1 MKEPRLS
8 LAFVRQVRTPGKYYD
23 SFGLILVVSAGGAK
37 RWIQRLTVNGR
48 RRDIGL
54 GSALTTTPA
63 AARAMAAKN
72 REVARA
78 GGNPLAGVKDRP
90 VPTPRKGMSLAGFS
104 RAVNLR
110 GLALGDKRAARE
122 RYATLSRHLHPILGR
137 QLLRDLTPEMIHGA
151 LMRIREEKARTAMTV
166 RGHLIALLGEAVSD
180 GLIPEN
186 PADRLE
192 TRIPAPAKLTTAGGD
207 AKAAR
212 VLDQLPA
219 FLEAMM
225 TTSRRPNLMRLLR
238 FMLLTLR
245 APQECRLARWEQFD
259 IPGRSWTFP
268 LRQHEGNEIQRFE
281 LFDVHLDI
289 LHEARASGVRA
300 ATLPWARLTTLRPT
314 RRPRPS
320 SVM

>member
-104 RAVNLR
+104 RAVHLR

-122 RYATLSRHLHPILGR
+122 RYATLSRHLLPQSLHSIAQGKGKSQGR
-137 QLLRDLTPEMIHGA
+137 PRLFYSTF
-151 LMRIREEKARTAMTV
+151 T
-166 RGHLIALLGEAVSD
+166 ALLFFA
-180 GLIPEN
+180 
-186 PADRLE
+186 
-192 TRIPAPAKLTTAGGD
+192 
-207 AKAAR
+207 
-212 VLDQLPA
+212 
-219 FLEAMM
+219 
-225 TTSRRPNLMRLLR
+225 TSPS
-238 FMLLTLR
+238 FS
-245 APQECRLARWEQFD
+245 CR
-259 IPGRSWTFP
+259 
-268 LRQHEGNEIQRFE
+268 
-281 LFDVHLDI
+281 
-289 LHEARASGVRA
+289 
-300 ATLPWARLTTLRPT
+300 
-314 RRPRPS
+314 
-320 SVM
+320 